1 MQREMQG
8 TGSTNRTHE
17 LEKPGM
23 FKKAKV
29 TKVEA
34 LISPLDAAKASMP
47 FFGGAEDTTD
57 ETTTTETSTATTD
70 PVVETTPEPDPV
82 AQLQADP
89 NALAQLLQQIQNKDQ
104 ELNQTKSKLQQY
116 ETEKAASDRA
126 KLSEVEQLKADLAQ
140 REQII
145 EGMDRVIRHNAITTA
160 LLQVKDT
167 QWHSVKQVMA
177 ELDDSAYDVQVDLE
191 NGQATVTG
199 IEQEARRIA
208 QNYPWLVKSS
218 GPNDGS
224 KPRTPRPSGAPPSV
238 PTDAGSKQTRRNEL
252 MKKFPVIAGG
262 RSI

>member
-1 MQREMQG
+1 MQRKMQG
-8 TGSTNRTHE
+8 TVTTNRTYE
-17 LEKPGM
+17 VEKPKM
-23 FKKAKV
+23 IKPY
-29 TKVEA
+29 
-34 LISPLDAAKASMP
+34 INSLDAAKASMP
-47 FFGGAEDTTD
+47 FFGGVEAVTPDED
-57 ETTTTETSTATTD
+57 TTTTETSTATTD
-70 PVVETTPEPDPV
+70 SAGGETTPVIDPV
-82 AQLQADP
+82 TQLQSDP
-89 NALAQLLQQIQNKDQ
+89 NALAQLLQQVQTKDQ
-104 ELNQTKSKLQQY
+104 ELNQTKTKLQQY

-126 KLSEVEQLKADLAQ
+126 KLSEVEQLKTDLAQ
-140 REQII
+140 RDQII

-167 QWHSVKQVMA
+167 QWNSVKQVMA
-177 ELDDSAYDVQVDLE
+177 ELDESAYDVQVDLE

-224 KPRTPRPSGAPPSV
+224 KPRTPRPSGAPPV
-238 PTDAGSKQTRRNEL
+238 TPTDAGGKQTRRNEL